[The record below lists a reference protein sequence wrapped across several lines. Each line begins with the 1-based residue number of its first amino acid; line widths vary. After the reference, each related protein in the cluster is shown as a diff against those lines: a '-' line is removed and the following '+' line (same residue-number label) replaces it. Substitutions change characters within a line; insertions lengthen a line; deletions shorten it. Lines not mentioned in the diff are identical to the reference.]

1 MLWCHFIVLAC
12 LRKKCS
18 HTFFI
23 PGKGPQSH
31 SIPHKHSTYLWWA
44 EKCGGREKEFDGA
57 LFWELFIF
65 HPLRTL
71 LNLIENYSWA
81 DFLLLDTLFWWW
93 KSVDGWTMVSVHLVL
108 LEKWSGLLKYGSWS
122 SMLSDFSA
130 FSTSN
135 LFSWASILCFSSL
148 LPFLPATLMWKSWK
162 NSLCS

>member
-1 MLWCHFIVLAC
+1 MVPFYRPCLPPKKMLSHFFYSWKRPSESLNSAQ
-12 LRKKCS
+12 
-18 HTFFI
+18 TFHIFVM
-23 PGKGPQSH
+23 GWKM
-31 SIPHKHSTYLWWA
+31 WWA
-44 EKCGGREKEFDGA
+44 WKRVWWCF
-57 LFWELFIF
+57 FWELFIF

-108 LEKWSGLLKYGSWS
+108 LEKWSGLQKYGSWS